1 MITPQQERIENF
13 IAWVTVLYFFAI
25 IVVWLRGASPAS
37 PAPDAR
43 GSEIVAHTVSQPQT
57 NTILIQDDELA
68 TSGLYAANH
77 REQVAKEGK

>member
-13 IAWVTVLYFFAI
+13 IAWVIVLYLFAI
-25 IVVWLRGASPAS
+25 IVVWLRGAS

-68 TSGLYAANH
+68 TPGLYAANH